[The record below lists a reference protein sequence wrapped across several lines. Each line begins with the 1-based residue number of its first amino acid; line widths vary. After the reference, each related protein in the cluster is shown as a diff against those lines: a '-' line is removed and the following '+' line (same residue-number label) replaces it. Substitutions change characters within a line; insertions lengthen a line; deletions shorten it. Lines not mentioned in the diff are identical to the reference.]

1 MKIRS
6 VKTNALLN
14 VVKQSCNIIFP
25 LITYPYVSRVL
36 GNTGL
41 GKYSFSSSI
50 TSIAG
55 TIAALGISTYAI
67 REGARI
73 RNDKDK
79 VKQFSSELFSINIIS
94 MLITVVALVLLTL
107 FVPRLNRNAV
117 LTYILCVNIVTSVLG
132 RDWVNTIYEDFFFV
146 TIRYIVFQSIAVVLI
161 FLFVRKPEDCI
172 IYTAITVFGNS
183 GGYIANI
190 FHTKKYVPYR
200 LTNKINIKKH
210 IKPILY
216 LFGVSLAI
224 QMYVQSDI
232 TVLGFYR
239 PDSEIGIYTIA
250 SKVYEIIKSLLSAV
264 IMVVIPRLSNYLG
277 QGKKDQYIYLTN
289 KLRSSLYVIV
299 FPCIVGLFFESRNV
313 MQLIGGK
320 TYVDG
325 AIPLRILCIAL
336 GCAVFGCFYSQGV
349 LVPNRRDKYYFIA
362 TIISALVNIGLNIV
376 IIPFWGMA
384 GAALTT
390 VLAELIVVSIC
401 RKYSFDM
408 ISKGDLKE
416 YISIGVGCSSIAVI
430 CFFTN
435 SLKINYI
442 LQLIFAII
450 LSIIAYTVLLIALK
464 NRIILEAIETLKSKS
479 PLNKG

>member
-1 MKIRS
+1 MKKKIRS

-14 VVKQSCNIIFP
+14 VIKQSCNIIFP

-94 MLITVVALVLLTL
+94 MLFTVVALVLLTL

-132 RDWVNTIYEDFFFV
+132 RDWVNSIYEDFFFV

-161 FLFVRKPEDCI
+161 FLFVRKPEDYI

-190 FHTKKYVPYR
+190 FHTRKYVPYC
-200 LTNKINIKKH
+200 LTNNINIKKH

-224 QMYVQSDI
+224 QIYVQSDI
-232 TVLGFYR
+232 AVLGFYR

-250 SKVYEIIKSLLSAV
+250 SKVYEIIKSLLNAV
-264 IMVVIPRLSNYLG
+264 IIVVIPRLSNYLG

-289 KLRSSLYVIV
+289 KLRGSLYVII

-320 TYVDG
+320 AYVDG
-325 AIPLRILCIAL
+325 AVPLRILCIAL

-362 TIISALVNIGLNIV
+362 TIISALVNIGLNII
-376 IIPFWGMA
+376 IIPFLGMA

-390 VLAELIVVSIC
+390 VLAEVIVVSIC
-401 RKYSFDM
+401 RKYSIDM
-408 ISKGDLKE
+408 MSNGDLKE
-416 YISIGVGCSSIAVI
+416 YISIGIGCSSIAVI

-442 LQLIFAII
+442 LQLIFAIV
-450 LSIIAYTVLLIALK
+450 LSIIAYAVLLIALK
-464 NRIILEAIETLKSKS
+464 NRIILEAIETLKSKFR
-479 PLNKG
+479 